1 MKNIFIGICR
11 IGEMELK
18 NQSIGM
24 EELWIESALNG
35 DLDAFNQL
43 ILKHQDAAY
52 HHALAMLNDEW
63 RAEEVTQDGFLK
75 AFQNIRG
82 FRGGSFRAWLM
93 RIVTNTAYDW
103 LRQSARRPSQPLFP
117 NDEHGE
123 EVDTPYWIADPNT
136 LVEDAVERNEDE
148 EFLYRSLEE
157 LQDIYRDII
166 TLIDIQGFDYLEAAQ
181 ALNVPVGTV
190 KSRLAR
196 ARLQMKE
203 KLTPRVEH
211 NPRPSSSRMATRSAW
226 MDKGEVRKVTG

>member
-1 MKNIFIGICR
+1 
-11 IGEMELK
+11 MEIN
-18 NQSIGM
+18 NQTAEM
-24 EELWIESALNG
+24 EELWITQASNG

-43 ILKHQDAAY
+43 VLKHQNVAY

-63 RAEEVTQDGFLK
+63 LAEEVTQEGFLK
-75 AFQNIRG
+75 AFQNVG
-82 FRGGSFRAWLM
+82 SFRGGSFRAWLM

-117 NDEHGE
+117 KDAHGE
-123 EVDTPYWIADPNT
+123 EMESPYWLADPNA
-136 LVEDAVERNEDE
+136 LVEDIVERNESE
-148 EFLYRSLEE
+148 KFLYRKLDE

-181 ALNVPVGTV
+181 ALKVPVGTV

-203 KLTPRVEH
+203 KLTSKMERKSPVH
-211 NPRPSSSRMATRSAW
+211 TSALA
-226 MDKGEVRKVTG
+226 V

>member
-1 MKNIFIGICR
+1 
-11 IGEMELK
+11 MENK
-18 NQSIGM
+18 NQTAEM
-24 EELWIESALNG
+24 EELWIVQASNG

-43 ILKHQDAAY
+43 VLKHQGAAY

-63 RAEEVTQDGFLK
+63 LAEEVTQDGFLK
-75 AFQNIRG
+75 AFQNVRG

-103 LRQSARRPSQPLFP
+103 LRQAARRPSQPLFP
-117 NDEHGE
+117 NDEQGE
-123 EVDTPYWIADPNT
+123 EVETPYWIADPNT

-148 EFLYRSLEE
+148 KFLYRNLDE

-166 TLIDIQGFDYLEAAQ
+166 TLIDLQGFDYLEAAQ

-203 KLTPRVEH
+203 KLICEREQKCPVH
-211 NPRPSSSRMATRSAW
+211 ASALAA
-226 MDKGEVRKVTG
+226 

>member
-1 MKNIFIGICR
+1 
-11 IGEMELK
+11 MELK
-18 NQSIGM
+18 NQPAGM
-24 EELWIESALNG
+24 EELWIESASNG

-43 ILKHQDAAY
+43 VLKHQDAAY

-63 RAEEVTQDGFLK
+63 LAQEVTQDSFLK

-103 LRQSARRPSQPLFP
+103 LRQSARRPTQPLFP
-117 NDEHGE
+117 KDEHGE
-123 EVDTPYWIADPNT
+123 EMETPFWIADPNA
-136 LVEDAVERNEDE
+136 LVEDAVEQNEDH
-148 EFLYRSLEE
+148 EFLYRNLNE

-196 ARLQMKE
+196 ARIQMRD
-203 KLTPRVEH
+203 KLRHVTSH
-211 NPRPSSSRMATRSAW
+211 L
-226 MDKGEVRKVTG
+226 GELHPVTANYG

>member
-1 MKNIFIGICR
+1 MKNTFIGLFR
-11 IGEMELK
+11 IDKMEFK
-18 NQSIGM
+18 TGM
-24 EELWIESALNG
+24 EELWVKQASNG

-43 ILKHQDAAY
+43 VLKHQDAAY

-63 RAEEVTQDGFLK
+63 LAEEVTQDGFLK

-117 NDEHGE
+117 RDENGE
-123 EVDTPYWIADPNT
+123 EMETPYWIADLNT
-136 LVEDAVERNEDE
+136 LVEDVVERNEDE
-148 EFLYRSLEE
+148 KFLYRNLDE
-157 LQDIYRDII
+157 LQDIYRDIL

-181 ALNVPVGTV
+181 ALNVPLGTV

-203 KLTPRVEH
+203 KLTSKMEQKGSVH
-211 NPRPSSSRMATRSAW
+211 TSALA
-226 MDKGEVRKVTG
+226 V

>member
-1 MKNIFIGICR
+1 
-11 IGEMELK
+11 MELK
-18 NQSIGM
+18 NQPAGM
-24 EELWIESALNG
+24 EELWIESASNG

-43 ILKHQDAAY
+43 VLKHQDAAY
-52 HHALAMLNDEW
+52 HHALAMLNDDW
-63 RAEEVTQDGFLK
+63 LAEEVVQESLIK
-75 AFQNIRG
+75 AFQNIRR

-117 NDEHGE
+117 KDEHGE
-123 EVDTPYWIADPNT
+123 EMETPYWIADPNT
-136 LVEDAVERNEDE
+136 LVEDVVEQIEDAR
-148 EFLYRSLEE
+148 FIQRKLDE

-181 ALNVPVGTV
+181 ALKVPVGTV

-203 KLTPRVEH
+203 KLTSKLERKSPVH
-211 NPRPSSSRMATRSAW
+211 MSAL
-226 MDKGEVRKVTG
+226 VV

>member
-1 MKNIFIGICR
+1 MFLMVLERKIT
-11 IGEMELK
+11 MEFK
-18 NQSIGM
+18 NQTAEL
-24 EELWIESALNG
+24 EELWIVQASSG

-43 ILKHQDAAY
+43 VLKHQNAAY

-63 RAEEVTQDGFLK
+63 LAEEVTQVGFLK
-75 AFQNIRG
+75 AFQNVG
-82 FRGGSFRAWLM
+82 SFRGGSFRAWLM

-117 NDEHGE
+117 KDEYDE
-123 EVDTPYWIADPNT
+123 EMESPYWLTDPNA
-136 LVEDAVERNEDE
+136 LVEEAVEQNEYH
-148 EFLYRSLEE
+148 EFLYRNLNE

-203 KLTPRVEH
+203 KLT
-211 NPRPSSSRMATRSAW
+211 SRLEQKSPVHTSALAI
-226 MDKGEVRKVTG
+226 

>member
-1 MKNIFIGICR
+1 
-11 IGEMELK
+11 MELK
-18 NQSIGM
+18 NQPAGM
-24 EELWIESALNG
+24 EELWIESASNG

-43 ILKHQDAAY
+43 VLKHQDAAY

-63 RAEEVTQDGFLK
+63 LAEEVTQDSFLK

-117 NDEHGE
+117 DDEYGE
-123 EVDTPYWIADPNT
+123 EMETPYWIADPNT
-136 LVEDAVERNEDE
+136 LVEDTVERNEDE
-148 EFLYRSLEE
+148 KFLYRNLNE

-203 KLTPRVEH
+203 KLT
-211 NPRPSSSRMATRSAW
+211 SRLEQKCPVHTSALAI
-226 MDKGEVRKVTG
+226 